1 MGFLEEASR
10 VTRRYR
16 CTGGV
21 AARRGF
27 VEALRKG
34 HQARGLGVI
43 GEFKRCAPGRFIA
56 LHDPWWYAQ
65 RLAPYVDAFSVL
77 TEPFWFCGSPELIP
91 VFSPH
96 RPVLGKDFVECE
108 SQVDLLASHGAAA
121 VLLILDELGWK
132 KLETL
137 YEYARSLGLDAL
149 IETSSGRDA
158 VEAASSYPDAA
169 VGINARN
176 LQTLELSFERLL
188 DELRYAAERVPGSTI
203 LVAESSMDSV
213 EKVVEAMKAGAK
225 AVLIGTW
232 FMKEP
237 DAAARLHSALLG
249 AKQGMQHNT

>member
-1 MGFLEEASR
+1 MGFLGEASR
-10 VTRRYR
+10 ITRRYR

-27 VEALRKG
+27 VEALRAGYQK
-34 HQARGLGVI
+34 RGLGVI

-65 RLAPYVDAFSVL
+65 HLAPYIDAFSVL

-91 VFSPH
+91 VFSQH

-108 SQVDLLASHGAAA
+108 NQIDLLASHGAAA

-132 KLETL
+132 RLESL
-137 YEYARSLGLDAL
+137 YEHARGIGLDAL

-158 VEAASSYPDAA
+158 VEVASSYPDAA

-176 LQTLELSFERLL
+176 LQTLELSFEKLL
-188 DELRYAAERVPGSTI
+188 AELRYAAERISSSTM

-213 EKVVEAMKAGAK
+213 EKVLEAMKAGAR

-237 DAAARLHSALLG
+237 GAAARLHSALLEV
-249 AKQGMQHNT
+249 KQSLQHNT